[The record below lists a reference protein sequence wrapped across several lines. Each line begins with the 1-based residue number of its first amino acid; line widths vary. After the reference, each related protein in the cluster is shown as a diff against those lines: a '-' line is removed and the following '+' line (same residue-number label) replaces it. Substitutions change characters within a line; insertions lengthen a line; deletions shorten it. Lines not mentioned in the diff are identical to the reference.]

1 MATAEKLNYL
11 LETKKQIKDAIIA
24 KGVSIENTDSF
35 RSYASKIGKIES
47 GGGTTSPSTD
57 DWKAES
63 DWWDIETILENDT
76 ENYERKAIFL
86 LTDELDDSNTNFVIS
101 GFEKYRLSD
110 GQEFETTESLDLTN
124 LFDVSMDKVCSKGYK
139 TRYVIAYTNS
149 ATSII
154 IKVPMNC
161 ISLVFDNIKF
171 RYTGSWSNSTFCNH
185 YYLQSVIFKNGTIY
199 DMTSFTSLFDNC
211 YSLQNIVGLMTNY
224 AKEFNNML
232 NRCYNLRKI
241 SQLNTSN
248 GTNFSNM
255 FNGCSSL
262 REIPQ
267 LDTSNGTSFS
277 SMFSS
282 CSSLREIP
290 QFDTSNGTNFSNMFS
305 GCYSLKE
312 APQIDTSN
320 GTGFISMFSSCYS
333 LKEIPQLNTSNGTN
347 FSSMFSGCYSL
358 KEIPQIDTSK
368 GTSFT
373 NIFSSCNAL
382 VNIKGINRI
391 MGNQSVS
398 SSVFLNHSSLL
409 KILNALVDLT
419 GQTTQ
424 KLTLGATNLA
434 KLTDEE
440 KAIAIEKNWTLS

>member
-11 LETKKQIKDAIIA
+11 LETKKQIKNAIMA

-35 RSYASKIGKIES
+35 RSYVSKIGQIES

-57 DWKAES
+57 DWKPEL

-76 ENYERKAIFL
+76 EDYERKAIFL
-86 LTDELDDSNTNFVIS
+86 LTDELDDSKTNFVIS
-101 GFEKYRLSD
+101 GFEKYKLSD
-110 GQEFETTESLDLTN
+110 GQEFETTEGLDLTN

-171 RYTGSWSNSTFCNH
+171 RYTGGWANSTFYDH
-185 YYLQSVIFKNGTIY
+185 YYLQSIIFKNGTIY
-199 DMTSFTSLFDNC
+199 DMTNFTSLFNNC
-211 YSLQNIVGLMTNY
+211 YSLQNILGLMTEN
-224 AKEFNNML
+224 AKDFSNML
-232 NRCYNLRKI
+232 NRCYSLRKI
-241 SQLNTSN
+241 PQLNTSN

-255 FNGCSSL
+255 FSSCNSL
-262 REIPQ
+262 EKIPQ
-267 LDTSNGTSFS
+267 LDTSKGTDFA

-282 CSSLREIP
+282 CNSLEKIP
-290 QFDTSNGTNFSNMFS
+290 QLDTSKGTDFASMFS

-333 LKEIPQLNTSNGTN
+333 LKEIPQ
-347 FSSMFSGCYSL
+347 
-358 KEIPQIDTSK
+358 IDTSK
-368 GTSFT
+368 GTNFT